1 MIGRNYE
8 KAELQRIVESDKAE
22 FVVVFGRRRVGK
34 TFLVREFFRNNF
46 TFYHTGMA
54 KSTKKQQLQ
63 AFNNS
68 LNKYGN
74 GEFPQSNDWF
84 NSFQQLEKLII
95 ADRKRSKKIIFII

>member
-1 MIGRNYE
+1 MVGRNYE
-8 KAELQRIVESDKAE
+8 KAELQRIVKSDKAE

-34 TFLVREFFRNNF
+34 TFLVREFFKNNF

-68 LNKYGN
+68 LCKYGN
-74 GEFPQSNDWF
+74 TVFSQAKD
-84 NSFQQLEKLII
+84 
-95 ADRKRSKKIIFII
+95 